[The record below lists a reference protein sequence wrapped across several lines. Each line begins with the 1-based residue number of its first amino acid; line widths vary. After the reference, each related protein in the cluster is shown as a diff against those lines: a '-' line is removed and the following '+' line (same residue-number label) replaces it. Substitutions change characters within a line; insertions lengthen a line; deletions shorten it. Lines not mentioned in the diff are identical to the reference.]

1 MIEEIT
7 VYKSDL
13 DPDFTFYTKNEAVK
27 FEETY
32 KVFYDLDE
40 ELQGIIKKCYAK
52 EIDKSAA
59 QDAAID
65 IFYNKAKPAL
75 LKRVESFS
83 AINLV
88 QFNATTVERG
98 SRIKVIVSDGIYDVF
113 KDYGFEDASL
123 FLYTEVGDDGKE
135 VTKDLTFPDFYD
147 EAGEEVNTDRLK
159 DFLVKVEN
167 WKKTNEENS

>member
-98 SRIKVIVSDGIYDVF
+98 YLEWIGEIFDESGEDHIIAAVF
-113 KDYGFEDASL
+113 YKIRDI
-123 FLYTEVGDDGKE
+123 LY
-135 VTKDLTFPDFYD
+135 FI
-147 EAGEEVNTDRLK
+147 NR
-159 DFLVKVEN
+159 
-167 WKKTNEENS
+167 

>member
-13 DPDFTFYTKNEAVK
+13 DPDFTFYTKQEAVK

-52 EIDKSAA
+52 EIDKKTA

-65 IFYNKAKPAL
+65 IFYDKAKPAL

-98 SRIKVIVSDGIYDVF
+98 YLDWIGEMFDDSGEDHIIAEVFYKIRIILYFLGI
-113 KDYGFEDASL
+113 
-123 FLYTEVGDDGKE
+123 
-135 VTKDLTFPDFYD
+135 
-147 EAGEEVNTDRLK
+147 
-159 DFLVKVEN
+159 
-167 WKKTNEENS
+167 